1 MSESGSAANL
11 AGALLILLLFASF
24 MYIVST
30 ASFPAGSYAH
40 SELIP
45 TNPSSGIGGAM
56 SNFLWNF
63 RGLDLLIQT
72 IILFTTAVCCLAMLR
87 EEK

>member
-1 MSESGSAANL
+1 MSESDSAAAV
-11 AGALLILLLFASF
+11 AGALLSVLLFASF

-30 ASFPAGSYAH
+30 VPFPGGSYVH

-45 TNPSSGIGGAM
+45 TNPPSRIGGAM
-56 SNFLWNF
+56 STFLWNF

-72 IILFTTAVCCLAMLR
+72 IVLFTTAVCCLALLR

>member
-1 MSESGSAANL
+1 MSESDSAANL
-11 AGALLILLLFASF
+11 VGALLILLLFASF

-30 ASFPAGSYAH
+30 VSFPAGSFVH
-40 SELIP
+40 GELIP
-45 TNPSSGIGGAM
+45 TNPPSGIGGAM
-56 SNFLWNF
+56 STFLWNF

-72 IILFTTAVCCLAMLR
+72 IVLFATAVCCLAMLR

>member
-1 MSESGSAANL
+1 MSEMDSRL
-11 AGALLILLLFASF
+11 RLGALILYALLFASF
-24 MYIVST
+24 VYIIWRVP
-30 ASFPAGSYAH
+30 FPFASYAH

-45 TNPSSGIGGAM
+45 TQPSGAIGGAM

-63 RGLDLLIQT
+63 RGIDLMIQMVV
-72 IILFTTAVCCLAMLR
+72 LFVTAAACLAMLK